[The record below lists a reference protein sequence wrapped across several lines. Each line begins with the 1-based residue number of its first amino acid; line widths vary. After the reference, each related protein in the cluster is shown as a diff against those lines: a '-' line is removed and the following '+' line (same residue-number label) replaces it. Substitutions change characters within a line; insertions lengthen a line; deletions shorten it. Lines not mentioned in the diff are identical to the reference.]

1 MKVKINIPNKL
12 DEITL
17 KQYQKWLKIAEG
29 KEDDNFIKQKMIEIF
44 CNIPLKQVLQIK
56 LSDVDIICQTINEV
70 FEKKPVFKNRFVFN
84 EIEFGFIPKLDDIT
98 LGEHIDLE
106 TYLNDFEYMH
116 KAMSVLYRPITYKK
130 KDQYLIEDYESSN
143 KYNLENI
150 SLDIALG
157 ASVFFWNLKKELLNN
172 ILNYLQTQTEVEIP
186 QNLLDFLKNGDGIN
200 QFTGYVKET
209 Y

>member
-12 DEITL
+12 EEITL

-29 KEDDNFIKQKMIEIF
+29 KEDENFIKQKMIEIF

-70 FEKKPVFKNRFVFN
+70 FEKKPVFKNKFVFN

-157 ASVFFWNLKKELLNN
+157 ASVFFWNLKKELLSN
-172 ILNYLQTQTEVEIP
+172 ILNYLQTQTQMEIP
-186 QNLLDFLKNGDGIN
+186 QNLLDFLKSGDGIN

>member
-12 DEITL
+12 EEITL

-29 KEDDNFIKQKMIEIF
+29 KEDENFIKQKMIEIF

-157 ASVFFWNLKKELLNN
+157 ASVFFWNLKKELLSN
-172 ILNYLQTQTEVEIP
+172 ILNYLQTQTQMEIP
-186 QNLLDFLKNGDGIN
+186 QNLLDFLKSGDGIN
-200 QFTGYVKET
+200 QYTGYAKEI

>member
-29 KEDDNFIKQKMIEIF
+29 KEDENFIKQKMIEIF

-172 ILNYLQTQTEVEIP
+172 ILNYLQTQTEMEIP

>member
-12 DEITL
+12 EEITL

-29 KEDDNFIKQKMIEIF
+29 KEDENFIKQKMIEIF

-70 FEKKPVFKNRFVFN
+70 FEKKPVFKNKFVFN

-130 KDQYLIEDYESSN
+130 KDQYLIEDYEGSN

-157 ASVFFWNLKKELLNN
+157 ASVFFWNLKKELLSN
-172 ILNYLQTQTEVEIP
+172 ILNYLQTQTQMEIP
-186 QNLLDFLKNGDGIN
+186 QNLLDFLKSGDGIN
-200 QFTGYVKET
+200 QYTGYAKEI

>member
-29 KEDDNFIKQKMIEIF
+29 KEDENFIKQKMIEIF

-70 FEKKPVFKNRFVFN
+70 FEEKPVFKNRFVFN

-157 ASVFFWNLKKELLNN
+157 ASVFFWNLKKELLSN

-200 QFTGYVKET
+200 QFTGYAKET

>member
-12 DEITL
+12 EEITL

-29 KEDDNFIKQKMIEIF
+29 KEDENFIKQKMIEIF

-70 FEKKPVFKNRFVFN
+70 FEKKPVFKNKFVFN

-116 KAMSVLYRPITYKK
+116 KAMSVLYRPITYKN
-130 KDQYLIEDYESSN
+130 KDQYLIEDYEGSN

-157 ASVFFWNLKKELLNN
+157 ASVFFWNLKKELLTN

>member
-12 DEITL
+12 EEITL

-29 KEDDNFIKQKMIEIF
+29 KEDENFIKQKMIEIF

-186 QNLLDFLKNGDGIN
+186 QNLLDFLKSGDGIN

>member
-172 ILNYLQTQTEVEIP
+172 ILNYLQTQTEMEIP

>member
-12 DEITL
+12 EEITL

-29 KEDDNFIKQKMIEIF
+29 KEDENFIKQKMIEIF

-130 KDQYLIEDYESSN
+130 KDQYLIEDYEGSN

-157 ASVFFWNLKKELLNN
+157 ASVFFWNLKKELLSN
-172 ILNYLQTQTEVEIP
+172 ILNYLQTQTQMEIP
-186 QNLLDFLKNGDGIN
+186 QNLLDFLKSGDGIN
-200 QFTGYVKET
+200 QYTGYAKEI

>member
-12 DEITL
+12 EEITL

-29 KEDDNFIKQKMIEIF
+29 KEDENFIKQKMIEIF

-70 FEKKPVFKNRFVFN
+70 FEKKPVFKNKFVFN

-157 ASVFFWNLKKELLNN
+157 ASVFFWNLKKELLSN
-172 ILNYLQTQTEVEIP
+172 ILNYLQTQTQMEIP
-186 QNLLDFLKNGDGIN
+186 QNLLDFLKSGDGIN
-200 QFTGYVKET
+200 QYTGYAKEI

>member
-12 DEITL
+12 EEITL

-29 KEDDNFIKQKMIEIF
+29 KEDENFIKQKMIEIF

-172 ILNYLQTQTEVEIP
+172 ILNYLQTQTEMEIP

>member
-1 MKVKINIPNKL
+1 MKVKKNIPIKL

-29 KEDDNFIKQKMIEIF
+29 KEDENFIKQKMIEIF

-186 QNLLDFLKNGDGIN
+186 QNLLDFLKSGDGIN

>member
-1 MKVKINIPNKL
+1 MEKL

-29 KEDDNFIKQKMIEIF
+29 KEDENFIKQKMIEIF

-186 QNLLDFLKNGDGIN
+186 QNLLDFLKSGDGIN

>member
-29 KEDDNFIKQKMIEIF
+29 KEDENFIKQKMIEIF

-186 QNLLDFLKNGDGIN
+186 QNLLDFLKSGDGIN